1 MTKAYSVENIK
12 TVQDLAKRLNIEVG
26 MSTSM
31 AVEEAMTYPMF
42 PRARRVVGGMIGV
55 SVGGGEG
62 INVGFVGTTV
72 GANVQ

>member
-1 MTKAYSVENIK
+1 
-12 TVQDLAKRLNIEVG
+12 
-26 MSTSM
+26 
-31 AVEEAMTYPMF
+31 MF
-42 PRARRVVGGMIGV
+42 SRFLSLVDWVFICISLSLPRSLSLSLSLDARARRVVGGMIGV